1 MQRLLLQAVLSI
13 GIVIGSVS
21 ISAAQASPWTSA
33 GSAGMVDEVDVAV
46 YETSGALV
54 RIAASAPV
62 PASLV
67 IRYNVVA
74 VPGLSLGDVG
84 AELTARFRDNG
95 TGARVVATLKEV
107 SFETGATTTLLTVDS
122 NDATPSIDL
131 ESRTVSSC
139 LFELDFG
146 SNAYFI
152 EAVLSKSAGAVTPA
166 LQLLRVSNPV
176 C

>member
-1 MQRLLLQAVLSI
+1 MHRLLLQALLSI

-21 ISAAQASPWTSA
+21 VTAAQPWTSV
-33 GSAGMVDEVDVAV
+33 GSVGMVDEVDVAV
-46 YETSGALV
+46 YETSGPLV

-74 VPGLSLGDVG
+74 VPDFSFTG
-84 AELTARFRDNG
+84 AALTARFRDAG
-95 TGARVVATLKEV
+95 TGARMVATLKEV
-107 SFETGATTTLLTVDS
+107 SFATGATTTLLTLDS
-122 NDATPSIDL
+122 NDAIPSIDL
-131 ESRTVSSC
+131 QARTVSSC
-139 LFELDFG
+139 TLELNF
-146 SNAYFI
+146 SNNAYFI

-166 LQLLRVSNPV
+166 LQLLRVGITD